1 MCRERAEL
9 NEKARAAAK
18 ERFASISAR
27 SRLEV
32 DHIKSG
38 ARSAREGLASA
49 RRMQADEI
57 RSARKTEEKRKQA
70 LKDETLQR
78 NRQVHDLLYANKF
91 APRERARKVNLPGR
105 IGKTAFNA
113 YDADAAAADAA
124 AAETETAAAQA
135 SREAETR
142 EAEARAKAQRDAEQ
156 DAIRAKAA
164 AESKVTGVSQVSAWL
179 DKKGLGAC
187 KKGLADVSTL
197 IELANLE
204 PTELRAKLASV
215 DAKERTKLMKAI
227 DTLEL

>member
-1 MCRERAEL
+1 VTLISNQNVVAIAVEEVSNSTPSGPAPPPTLEALRLSAGEAMEVIDQ
-9 NEKARAAAK
+9 AK
-18 ERFASISAR
+18 GKPSEGLPPPPGFQKSISKI
-27 SRLEV
+27 V
-32 DHIKSG
+32 DTIST
-38 ARSAREGLASA
+38 SV
-49 RRMQADEI
+49 QEI
-57 RSARKTEEKRKQA
+57 LS
-70 LKDETLQR
+70 
-78 NRQVHDLLYANKF
+78 
-91 APRERARKVNLPGR
+91 PR
-105 IGKTAFNA
+105 
-113 YDADAAAADAA
+113 AAADAA